1 MNGNYRKIAVLMFA
15 AGIAGAASFT
25 PVRAHEG
32 HDHAAQAQRVR
43 EAQSQDQ
50 PARASQPQAR
60 LGQYE
65 RSLQVYVVPA
75 VTLENAN
82 ARRIRMQDFLTAE
95 GPVMLEFMS
104 TGCTA
109 DCTALTRELSM
120 VPGKLGAAGAKL
132 RLISISTDP
141 ETDTS
146 AQLKAYASQ
155 FGAGANWQFF
165 TGRPEDIKAM
175 QLAFNTYRGDKQDA
189 EPLTFLRTAPGEPWV
204 RIHGLA
210 SAEDLAREYRK
221 AALN

>member
-1 MNGNYRKIAVLMFA
+1 MNGNFRKMVVLMFA
-15 AGIAGAASFT
+15 AGVAGAALFT

-32 HDHAAQAQRVR
+32 HDHAAQAQRAR
-43 EAQSQDQ
+43 EAQGQDQ
-50 PARASQPQAR
+50 PARAPQPEAR

-95 GPVMLEFMS
+95 GPVMLEFRS
-104 TGCTA
+104 TGCGA
-109 DCTALTRELSM
+109 NCAALTRELSL
-120 VPGKLGAAGAKL
+120 VPGKLGTAGAKL
-132 RLISISTDP
+132 RMISISTDP
-141 ETDTS
+141 ETDRS
-146 AQLKAYASQ
+146 AQLKTYAGR

-175 QLAFNTYRGDKQDA
+175 QLAFNTGSGDRLDA

-221 AALN
+221 ALLN